1 MNLLNVAQEL
11 ADRLATIVP
20 RSTPY
25 APDTISPP
33 AAYVFG
39 AETSYDVSYSRGLD
53 TARLSVTVAVA
64 RAPIDVAWKTLAP
77 YVSGSGDQSV
87 KQVLEAGTYTSF
99 DTIQV
104 IGSHVGDV
112 NVGGNDYKGAGF
124 DLVITGSGEQ

>member
-1 MNLLNVAQEL
+1 MNLADVAQEL
-11 ADRLATIVP
+11 ADQLATIVP

-25 APDTISPP
+25 APDAISPP

-39 AETSYDVSYSRGLD
+39 PETTYDESYGRGLD

-64 RAPIDVAWKTLAP
+64 RVPLAVAWKSLAG
-77 YVSGSGDQSV
+77 YVSGSGPSSV
-87 KQVLEAGTYTSF
+87 KVLLEAGTYTSF

-112 NVGGNDYKGAGF
+112 NLGGDDYKAVAF